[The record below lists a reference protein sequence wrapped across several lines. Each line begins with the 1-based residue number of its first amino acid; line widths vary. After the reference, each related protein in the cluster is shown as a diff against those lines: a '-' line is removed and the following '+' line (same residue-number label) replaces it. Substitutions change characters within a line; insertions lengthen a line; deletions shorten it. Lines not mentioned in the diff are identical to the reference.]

1 MTRYMQN
8 YPEIKFDILS
18 KETMNQDNPIIVFAC
33 EHGAAKSVIAAA
45 YFNKLAQEANSEV
58 RAVARGTHPDRELS
72 PKAIT
77 GLKDDGLSP
86 TERVPQQL
94 SRADVQSAQ
103 RIISFCELPAEYQ
116 AKVSVERWDGIPPVS
131 EGYQKARDSILERTS
146 HLIKGLR

>member
-1 MTRYMQN
+1 MKQN
-8 YPEIKFDILS
+8 
-18 KETMNQDNPIIVFAC
+18 NPTIVFVC

-45 YFNKLAQEANSEV
+45 YFNKLAQEKNLNAH
-58 RAVARGTHPDRELS
+58 AIARGTHPDLEVS

-77 GLKDDGLSP
+77 GLKEDGLGP

-116 AKVSVERWDGIPPVS
+116 AKVSIERWDGVPPVS
-131 EGYQKARDSILERTS
+131 EGYQKARDSILEHINQLLKQQENQS
-146 HLIKGLR
+146 